1 MTTIEVNGQQVQ
13 AYDLIMRKEHALE
26 IIAGRK
32 PLEIR
37 AFSDHYC
44 RMFDD
49 KAQQTK
55 NEKLRKEGREDEC
68 IDPIRT
74 DIAYVHFHNYNNSW
88 SLDVA
93 IDEIGCEKMDQEGVE
108 FLATEFG
115 FHDYDN
121 EWRQYVGKPD
131 DEVPMF
137 FWIHI
142 DEVVN
147 RVGI

>member
-13 AYDLIMRKEHALE
+13 AYDLIMRTEHALE
-26 IIAGRK
+26 IIAGKK

-44 RMFDD
+44 RMFTDE
-49 KAQQTK
+49 AISAE
-55 NEKLRKEGREDEC
+55 NEKHAKDKNYEWQNPSRK
-68 IDPIRT
+68 
-74 DIAYVHFHNYNNSW
+74 DIAYIHFHNYNNSW
-88 SLDVA
+88 MLDVR
-93 IDEIGCEKMDQEGVE
+93 IDELDASFMTESDIKW
-108 FLATEFG
+108 LADEFG

-121 EWRQYVGKPD
+121 EWQQYVGKPD

-137 FWIHI
+137 FWMHI